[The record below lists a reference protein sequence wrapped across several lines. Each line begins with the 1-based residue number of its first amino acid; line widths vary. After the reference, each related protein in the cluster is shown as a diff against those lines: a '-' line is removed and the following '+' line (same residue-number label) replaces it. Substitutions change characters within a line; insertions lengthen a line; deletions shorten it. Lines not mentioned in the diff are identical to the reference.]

1 LTPHCEV
8 KVYSADVST
17 DGIRLQKALA
27 QAGVGS
33 RRACDALVGAGR
45 IRVNGIVAD
54 LGTRVDPASD
64 EISLDGQVIEFVTAV
79 VVLMLNKPAGIVT
92 TMSDDQGRPCVGDLV
107 RGHPQRLFHV
117 GRLDEETEGLLL
129 LTNDGDMAH
138 RLMHP
143 SHGVQKTYVARVRG
157 RVSTAALRELL
168 SGVELGD
175 GYAAADEAAIRIAN
189 QDFSV
194 LEIVLHE
201 GRKHIVR
208 RMCKAI
214 GHPVERLT
222 RTRLG
227 SLELGD
233 LALGE
238 MRELTLQEHTA
249 LIESILK

>member
-1 LTPHCEV
+1 M
-8 KVYSADVST
+8 ST
-17 DGIRLQKALA
+17 DGIRVQKALA

-64 EISLDGQVIEFVTAV
+64 VISLDGRVIELVTAV
-79 VVLMLNKPAGIVT
+79 VVIMLNKPAGIVT

-143 SHGVQKTYVARVRG
+143 SHGVQKTYVAKVRG
-157 RVSTAALRELL
+157 CVSTAALRELL

-175 GYAAADEAAIRIAN
+175 GYAVADEAAIKTAN
-189 QDFSV
+189 QQFSII
-194 LEIVLHE
+194 EIVLHE

-227 SLELGD
+227 SLQLGD

-238 MRELTLQEHTA
+238 MRELTPLERTA
-249 LIESILK
+249 LIDSIRE